1 MEVIEVSRA
10 LRTPMKYVEADPKI
24 TAMVC
29 AAITDSTPHGISA
42 AVNRLVRGGR
52 LVTGDRLPTVRA
64 LAAQLGISSAT
75 VSEAWQALSSL
86 GVVESRGR
94 AGTFVRN
101 TSQPS
106 RPVRYLGIGVKSGS
120 AALDLSTSM
129 PDPNLLPVLHRALEA
144 LKGSALT
151 WTSSYLDNPVLP
163 QLEELLRED
172 WPFEAQRMVTVDGAL
187 DGLSRVMD
195 QLVHL
200 GDRVA
205 IENPS
210 FPALIDLLEAR
221 GAEILAVD
229 VDDFGV
235 VPESLMD
242 ALARE
247 PVALFIHPRA
257 QNPTGASLTPQRIT
271 DLVALLQGRRTW
283 IVEADHSG
291 AISSSPDLSLGNFL
305 PEQTIRIRS
314 HSKSHGPDLRIAA
327 MGGPAEILDPLMS
340 RRMLG
345 PGWTSRI
352 LQSLLVELLIDEE
365 AVAAVSHARSVYRR
379 RSQEIRKR
387 LMEQGV
393 QCSPGDGINIWVEV
407 EEERSALL
415 TLAVAGINVA
425 PGAPFVSEPLPGH
438 HIRITAGL
446 LPDEPDE
453 LDAIAHSVVVAARS
467 QPSARGGIS

>member
-1 MEVIEVSRA
+1 MSA
-10 LRTPMKYVEADPKI
+10 SLRTPTKYVETDPKI
-24 TAMVC
+24 TGMVC
-29 AAITDSTPHGISA
+29 AAITDPSPRGISA

-64 LAAQLGISSAT
+64 LAAELGVSSAT

-101 TSQPS
+101 TSEPS
-106 RPVRYLGIGVKSGS
+106 RPVRYLSIGVESGS
-120 AALDLSTSM
+120 AGLDLSTSM
-129 PDPNLLPVLHRALEA
+129 PDPGLLPGLHRAFES
-144 LKGSALT
+144 LKGSALS

-163 QLEELLRED
+163 QLEELLRQD
-172 WPFEAQRMVTVDGAL
+172 WPCDVQRMVTVDGAL
-187 DGLSRVMD
+187 DGLSRVID
-195 QLVHL
+195 QIVRL

-205 IENPS
+205 VENPG
-210 FPALIDLLEAR
+210 FPALLDLLEAR

-229 VDDFGV
+229 IDDFGL
-235 VPESLMD
+235 VPESLQRVMG
-242 ALARE
+242 AE
-247 PVALFIHPRA
+247 PVALFFHPRA
-257 QNPTGASLTPQRIT
+257 QNPTGASLTPAR
-271 DLVALLQGRRTW
+271 LRELAGVLKGKRTW

-291 AISSSPDLSLGNFL
+291 AISSSPDLSLGSSF
-305 PEQTIRIRS
+305 PDRTIRIRS
-314 HSKSHGPDLRIAA
+314 YSKSHGPDLRIAA

-352 LQSLLVELLIDEE
+352 LQSLLVEVLSDEE
-365 AVAAVSHARSVYRR
+365 AEASVAHARSAYQR
-379 RSQEIRKR
+379 RSKDIRDR
-387 LMEQGV
+387 LESEGIR
-393 QCSPGDGINIWVEV
+393 CTPGDGINIWVEV

-415 TLAVAGINVA
+415 MLAVAGINVA
-425 PGAPFVSEPLPGH
+425 PGTPFVSDPLPRH

-446 LPDEPDE
+446 LPDNPDE